1 MKLIEHFE
9 KGASFDILKARKGVF
24 RKRDHQML
32 QEMYVVKVKDKAR
45 MKDKWDIFDIVE
57 PVPAAGESLEVI
69 QPTEAEN
76 PLPHGIAVSV
86 HDVLR
91 FNRRRAAGGA
101 HPP

>member
-1 MKLIEHFE
+1 
-9 KGASFDILKARKGVF
+9 
-24 RKRDHQML
+24 HQML

-76 PLPHGIAVSV
+76 PCRMA
-86 HDVLR
+86 
-91 FNRRRAAGGA
+91 
-101 HPP
+101 